1 MISTFIAN
9 ECIGES
15 SQKILSSCLY
25 SHYLL
30 FIHRNPSEPVIS
42 NKAFTQKIRVMY
54 PDLVLKHSNRGQM
67 WHGIT
72 HSKHYTPP
80 IPESEKREQ
89 ARLHSQSYQH
99 QYYIKHKVPKAEQ
112 VQRRELQDQEL
123 VFRCGFRD
131 VESRSKAWREHK
143 IIQYGYKSRRVV
155 DWVSSIEK
163 TLYNRAQFLRPFQEQ
178 EVERLRHRTS
188 LAVAPPLAP
197 MTPSKRKPTVV
208 AGDSRS
214 SELASES
221 VPKVRI
227 IIRNP
232 SQSRFSTHELLGC
245 SASRLTDSHIPPANT
260 ESPGV
265 LIDVVTPN
273 PCRDEALSSNEVPL
287 AESRG
292 SSIRP
297 IHDQAPTVVE
307 LSELSRPTA
316 PASPTPPVASTPL
329 MAAGMLPKIPTSLEF
344 QAKSCDSSSHMA
356 SGSTEFFK
364 ALRDTS
370 QQQIEPRSAGT
381 FGPQTLQ
388 SILPR
393 PLPCNIITTAD
404 PSNFTAGRKSMSRKG
419 TKSVASKTPKPSGV
433 KSEVSPTSREEY
445 FRRREGYKKTLDAQ
459 FKLYNKAEAQ
469 AIHHGCTDLKS
480 NREVQKLANAIVKL
494 IRDWGH
500 VIQPEPSIKTLSS
513 KKYDLRL
520 VAQVEKEY
528 DAFSVWYNEEED
540 RLTLGYTDDTL
551 YYFLEDYDWSHE
563 CSDKMIHRLQQR
575 RTQVESWYEAWVNYG
590 VNS

>member
-9 ECIGES
+9 ECVGES

-30 FIHRNPSEPVIS
+30 FIHRNPSERPIS

-72 HSKHYTPP
+72 HSKYYTPP
-80 IPESEKREQ
+80 IAECEKREQ
-89 ARLHSQSYQH
+89 ARLHSQLYQH
-99 QYYIKHKVPKAEQ
+99 QYYITHKVPKAEQ

-123 VFRCGFRD
+123 VFRCGFGD
-131 VESRSKAWREHK
+131 VELRSKAWREHK
-143 IIQYGYKSRRVV
+143 IIQYGYNSHPVV

-163 TLYNRAQFLRPFQEQ
+163 TLHNRAQFLRPFQEQ
-178 EVERLRHRTS
+178 ELERLRYMTS

-197 MTPSKRKPTVV
+197 MTPSKRKPTAV
-208 AGDSRS
+208 AGNSRS

-232 SQSRFSTHELLGC
+232 SQPRLSTHELVGC
-245 SASRLTDSHIPPANT
+245 SGSRLTDSHIPPANA

-273 PCRDEALSSNEVPL
+273 RCRDKGLSSNEVSL
-287 AESRG
+287 AENRG

-297 IHDQAPTVVE
+297 IDNQAPTAVE
-307 LSELSRPTA
+307 SSEFSRLTA
-316 PASPTPPVASTPL
+316 PTSPTPPVASTPL
-329 MAAGMLPKIPTSLEF
+329 MAAGMLPKIPSSLEF
-344 QAKSCDSSSHMA
+344 QAKLCDSSSHMA
-356 SGSTEFFK
+356 SGSTEFLK

-370 QQQIEPRSAGT
+370 QQPRSAET

-393 PLPCNIITTAD
+393 PLPSNAITMAD
-404 PSNFTAGRKSMSRKG
+404 RKSMSRKS
-419 TKSVASKTPKPSGV
+419 TKSVASKTPKPSRL
-433 KSEVSPTSREEY
+433 KSEASPTSRDEYLKRREEY
-445 FRRREGYKKTLDAQ
+445 QKTLDAQ

-469 AIHHGCTDLKS
+469 AIHHGGSDLS
-480 NREVQKLANAIVKL
+480 RNREVQKLANAILKW

-500 VIQPEPSIKTLSS
+500 VTQPEPAIPTLSS
-513 KKYDLRL
+513 KKYSPQRM
-520 VAQVEKEY
+520 AQVEKEY
-528 DAFSVWYNEEED
+528 DAFTVWYNEEED

-551 YYFLEDYDWSHE
+551 YYFLEDYDWSHQG
-563 CSDKMIHRLQQR
+563 SDQMIQRLQQR
-575 RTQVESWYEAWVNYG
+575 RGQVESWYSGWVDYG
-590 VNS
+590 VKG